1 MYIVLF
7 RSIRKAI
14 KGEGQGWGILKR
26 TGNVVA
32 LEKPLQSGRQI
43 STTNTADSPILPRS
57 SG

>member
-1 MYIVLF
+1 
-7 RSIRKAI
+7 
-14 KGEGQGWGILKR
+14 
-26 TGNVVA
+26 VVA